1 MTSSRGKLFERL
13 LDTDV
18 KAELLTLF
26 HNNTKLSD
34 TSEDLAKRIGRTP
47 IEVQHELEDLI
58 SLGVMKKTEVYSFR
72 SDRDRAIQEVISK
85 QLALG
90 DTFKLERSLIDLTQG
105 IQYAPTTID
114 ILDSLLPNG
123 APQVSTNLILHDPGA
138 GVENLLANFVSRHL
152 TSGKAVVYV
161 NLDNFPTNICQ
172 SIQPYLTSEF
182 DWSSLIFV
190 DSYSKTV
197 GVESEEPHAVDP
209 DSPSSMSIAI
219 SDILDKNTI
228 SLIVL
233 DSFSTL
239 LQKRGFGSAIEFLRV
254 LIARSRQA
262 KCLCLVTMSRKAYP
276 FAMVAA
282 VEHIVD
288 GVIELKVD
296 DTPEGVA
303 RSMRVLKMV
312 GVKHLMSWAPY
323 EISDEGELV
332 QAATRKAHSDDG

>member
-152 TSGKAVVYV
+152 TSGKATIHFCADPIQIQRSVVL
-161 NLDNFPTNICQ
+161 N
-172 SIQPYLTSEF
+172 
-182 DWSSLIFV
+182 
-190 DSYSKTV
+190 
-197 GVESEEPHAVDP
+197 AV
-209 DSPSSMSIAI
+209 MS
-219 SDILDKNTI
+219 
-228 SLIVL
+228 
-233 DSFSTL
+233 
-239 LQKRGFGSAIEFLRV
+239 G
-254 LIARSRQA
+254 
-262 KCLCLVTMSRKAYP
+262 
-276 FAMVAA
+276 
-282 VEHIVD
+282 
-288 GVIELKVD
+288 
-296 DTPEGVA
+296 
-303 RSMRVLKMV
+303 
-312 GVKHLMSWAPY
+312 
-323 EISDEGELV
+323 
-332 QAATRKAHSDDG
+332 